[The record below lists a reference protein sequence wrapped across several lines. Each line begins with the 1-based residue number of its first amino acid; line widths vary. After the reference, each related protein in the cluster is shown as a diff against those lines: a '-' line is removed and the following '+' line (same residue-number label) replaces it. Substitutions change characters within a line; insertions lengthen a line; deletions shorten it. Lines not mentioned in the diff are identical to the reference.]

1 MTNGQAN
8 ERDIAIYLAASA
20 SKKKIFQAG
29 MTVLGEARLG
39 DSFRLG
45 GAGRV
50 LASVARLRL
59 GRRRQDSAPEYGVQV
74 DFECRINCYLKK
86 LFWG

>member
-1 MTNGQAN
+1 
-8 ERDIAIYLAASA
+8 
-20 SKKKIFQAG
+20 
-29 MTVLGEARLG
+29 MTVLGEAVRPARLG

-74 DFECRINCYLKK
+74 EFEC
-86 LFWG
+86 